1 MAINIAV
8 NMLTYNGASAFI
20 REALGS
26 VYPFIDEIR
35 VYDTGSTDDTVEV
48 IKAEFPKVIVSQY
61 DVQHLGKIWTQ
72 SPKDRELTRLLNQI
86 KSETQ
91 ADWILK
97 IDDDEIFPSALIEEM
112 FMVEHDPKGFI
123 YSTSF
128 IHVGAK
134 KYQKHYIK
142 RFFKNVENI
151 EWLGDYGLETLAI
164 SRSRIRSIKCP
175 AFNNSFYHLGGLR
188 TDNDRV
194 HDYSSF

>member
-1 MAINIAV
+1 MTIAV

-35 VYDTGSTDDTVEV
+35 VYDTGSTDDTLEV
-48 IKAEFPKVIVSQY
+48 VKTLFPKVIISQH

-86 KSETQ
+86 KQETQ

-97 IDDDEIFPSALIEEM
+97 IDDDEIFPSGLIHEM
-112 FMVEHDPKGFI
+112 FAVEHNEKGFI
-123 YSTSF
+123 YSVPF
-128 IHVGAK
+128 IHVGGK
-134 KYQKHYIK
+134 NYRVNYIK
-142 RFFKNVENI
+142 RFFKNIGNV

-164 SRSRIRSIKCP
+164 SKSRIRSTKCP
-175 AFNNSFYHLGGLR
+175 AFNNYFYHLGGLR
-188 TDNDRV
+188 TDKDRE